1 MLVSQL
7 NPYIRYMDRRTCFV
21 SYKAPVMAYDYRLF
35 AVCEGE
41 CRLEIN
47 GSVLTLNKDAL
58 VIFPPAMPYRFFFFE
73 SAPAVLYDI
82 NFDLEFSHTGEAS
95 LPPDEAAHF
104 RPARMPLPPDAVL
117 FAAPVLL
124 QTAPKLCSL
133 TGDILTQHEKDSLY
147 SLELCSALLKAL
159 LIKALHLTQ
168 RAPITPCEKLIESV
182 SRYLDE
188 HCREKITLQE
198 LGHLFGYHPFYLNRL
213 FREQTG
219 STLHRFLMECR
230 MNRAR
235 SMLASTGLSIREIAD
250 SLGFSS
256 SAYFS
261 ELFKALCGVT
271 PAAYRQSYRAKI

>member
-7 NPYIRYMDRRTCFV
+7 NPYIRYMDRRTCSV

-47 GSVLTLNKDAL
+47 GDTLTLNKDAL

-82 NFDLEFSHTGEAS
+82 NFDLEFSHAGEAS
-95 LPPDEAAHF
+95 LPPDETARFCH
-104 RPARMPLPPDAVL
+104 ARMPLPPDTSL
-117 FAAPVLL
+117 FAAPLL
-124 QTAPKLCSL
+124 IQNASSLCRL
-133 TGDILTQHEKDSLY
+133 TGDILTQHEKSSPY
-147 SLELCSALLKAL
+147 GLELCSALLKAL
-159 LIKALHLTQ
+159 LIEALHHTQ
-168 RAPITPCEKLIESV
+168 SAPIEPSKKLIESI

-198 LGHLFGYHPFYLNRL
+198 LGNAFGYHPFYLNRL

-230 MNRAR
+230 ISRAR
-235 SMLASTGLSIREIAD
+235 SMLASTSLSIREIAD

-256 SAYFS
+256 PAYFS

-271 PAAYRQSYRAKI
+271 PAAYRQSCRAKS